1 MNDLSVTLNDRLAQA
16 SKKFT
21 KACDQIKVLKQQ
33 LAVNT
38 ALFTDY
44 NDLLESPSAHTDRQ
58 DFHCELDDDEF
69 NYQLSREMLRQKIET
84 LQNFKTIFF
93 MYAHQKAEE
102 ITKIQCELYGEDAV
116 REAYEANPAAQQS
129 DNQPLDSTNE
139 TEQTNDMNTDDTF
152 EFQQEDDNNTWT
164 QSNYWAEHFE
174 PSQVDTT
181 NQESHNFQPSQLQLI
196 EYDFLTA

>member
-58 DFHCELDDDEF
+58 DFHCDLDDDEF

-116 REAYEANPAAQQS
+116 REAYSEANPTAQQDS
-129 DNQPLDSTNE
+129 HPLDSSNE
-139 TEQTNDMNTDDTF
+139 AEQINDSNTDDTF
-152 EFQQEDDNNTWT
+152 EFQHEDDNNAWT
-164 QSNYWAEHFE
+164 QDTYWAQHLE
-174 PSQVDTT
+174 PQQAGDS
-181 NQESHNFQPSQLQLI
+181 QESQLNYQTSQLQLI